1 MTRLAELF
9 RELRELETRGAYYA
23 TGFVYGASWML
34 LIVVI
39 LTS

>member
-9 RELRELETRGAYYA
+9 REFRALETHGSYYA
-23 TGFVYGASWML
+23 IGFIYGAAWML
-34 LIVVI
+34 FIVVL

>member
-9 RELRELETRGAYYA
+9 REWRELETRGAYYA
-23 TGFVYGASWML
+23 TGFVYGAGWML
-34 LIVVI
+34 FIVVL